1 MKVKVRFYADAYR
14 LKPPFGTAYC
24 PHFVI
29 KGTTEYLGIRF
40 ENLDE
45 VPFETETL
53 SDVELLYDGVD
64 YSALTN
70 GSAFEIKEGAH
81 TVGEGIVI

>member
-1 MKVKVRFYADAYR
+1 M
-14 LKPPFGTAYC
+14 
-24 PHFVI
+24 
-29 KGTTEYLGIRF
+29 
-40 ENLDE
+40 
-45 VPFETETL
+45 PFETETL

-64 YSALTN
+64 YSALTK